1 MLLYTRQSLI
11 LHYATTTSLFTDFRH
26 SAKEASAFPDVIFR
40 LHYMQKIGSLL
51 LSFYFT
57 DNLPDLYPE
66 ILLRLRRAEKVRI
79 EEDLGDDAH
88 CGRANFWSKN
98 YRTKKYYDLWK
109 LESLRYSETL
119 RN

>member
-40 LHYMQKIGSLL
+40 LHYMQKIGS
-51 LSFYFT
+51 YFT

-88 CGRANFWSKN
+88 CGK
-98 YRTKKYYDLWK
+98 T
-109 LESLRYSETL
+109 
-119 RN
+119 